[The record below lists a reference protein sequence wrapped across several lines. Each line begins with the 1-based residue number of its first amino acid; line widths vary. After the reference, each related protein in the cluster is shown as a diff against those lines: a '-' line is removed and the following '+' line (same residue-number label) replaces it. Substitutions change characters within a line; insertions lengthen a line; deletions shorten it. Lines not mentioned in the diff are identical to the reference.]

1 MAHHRL
7 TQRLASIATLAV
19 LLAAGAPALALAQE
33 AASPAKGPVAVFQE
47 LIQDF
52 GDITRGDVL
61 EHAFVVKNDGDAPL
75 EILSAKPT

>member
-7 TQRLASIATLAV
+7 TRRLASVATVAV
-19 LLAAGAPALALAQE
+19 LLAAGAPTLAEE
-33 AASPAKGPVAVFQE
+33 AASPAVGPVAVFRE

>member
-7 TQRLASIATLAV
+7 TQRLASIATLTV
-19 LLAAGAPALALAQE
+19 LLAAGAPALAQE
-33 AASPAKGPVAVFQE
+33 ATSPAKGPVAVFRE
-47 LIQDF
+47 LVQDF
-52 GDITRGDVL
+52 GDIARGDVL